1 MGGVELSPVDVPVA
15 LWGQGWA
22 LLWCL
27 PGLCRCYLHTSAP
40 ACDLACWQYVTNH
53 LVFSTRPGAIR
64 GYKDLYLKELP
75 VPARGGRDTLLPE
88 AWRGAPQALP
98 SPSQQESACSFF
110 LSPLPSFST
119 FYFFPFSPL
128 LPSLPSFWFAD
139 GTVLSLW
146 NGIRHSW

>member
-1 MGGVELSPVDVPVA
+1 MMGGVELSPVDVPVA

-64 GYKDLYLKELP
+64 EDIKTCIWRSCQFPPGEGGTLCSPRLGE
-75 VPARGGRDTLLPE
+75 VPHKPCLLQVN
-88 AWRGAPQALP
+88 RNQLVL
-98 SPSQQESACSFF
+98 SFY
-110 LSPLPSFST
+110 P
-119 FYFFPFSPL
+119 
-128 LPSLPSFWFAD
+128 PSLPSLLSISFHSLPYFPPFLPSD
-139 GTVLSLW
+139 LQTVQFYHYETGLT
-146 NGIRHSW
+146 